1 MCFRKFLELKDP
13 ISGNQEALNSHIRA
27 TWSTWRCDI
36 LPDCTRLAICWVIAG
51 STDARFPLKSPER
64 SLTNSVC
71 AGEDSGK
78 EGGLGV
84 VLELAAAFVD
94 SLMMKLMLNST
105 LSTVTSGSVW
115 QISPGQTFLPGT
127 IFKFAN
133 RYSYKIF
140 FFLQRREGLGERGAI
155 PTIHESLSTMLFHI
169 TRKTPY
175 RTSPSFTTPMLRLS
189 F

>member
-13 ISGNQEALNSHIRA
+13 ISGNHDALNSHIRA

-51 STDARFPLKSPER
+51 STVARVPLNSPER

-94 SLMMKLMLNST
+94 SLMMIKLKFST
-105 LSTVTSGSVW
+105 
-115 QISPGQTFLPGT
+115 
-127 IFKFAN
+127 
-133 RYSYKIF
+133 
-140 FFLQRREGLGERGAI
+140 RRNQSRPDVFGKYL
-155 PTIHESLSTMLFHI
+155 
-169 TRKTPY
+169 
-175 RTSPSFTTPMLRLS
+175 
-189 F
+189 